1 MSFIAV
7 VPARLASTRL
17 PNKPLLDICGK
28 PMIVHTAERAR
39 ASAASRVIIATDA
52 PSVLAASR
60 EHGFEAIL
68 TRPDH
73 PSGTDRL
80 AEVVE
85 ILDLPE
91 QAVVVNVQGD
101 EPLVDPQLID
111 AVARLLQREQAA
123 SIATCASRITDVD
136 TLFNPHAVKV
146 VCNASQHALYFSRAP
161 IPWAR
166 DAFAVRPEILPPG
179 LNALHHI
186 GLYAYR
192 AGFLRQFGKLPQ
204 GPLESW
210 ESLEQLRAL
219 ENGHTI
225 AVHITDTHPEPGVDT
240 PEDLERVRQVCLTR
254 V

>member
-17 PNKPLLDICGK
+17 PNKPLLEIAGK
-28 PMIVHTAERAR
+28 PMVVHTAERAR
-39 ASAASRVIIATDA
+39 ASAASRVIVATDA
-52 PSVLAASR
+52 PSVVAVSR

-68 TRPDH
+68 TRSDH

-91 QAVVVNVQGD
+91 QAILVNVQGD

-111 AVARLLQREQAA
+111 AVARLLQREQTA
-123 SIATCASRITDVD
+123 SIATCASHITDIG
-136 TLFNPHAVKV
+136 TLFNPNAVKV
-146 VCNASQHALYFSRAP
+146 VCSASRYALYFSRAP

-166 DAFAVRPEILPPG
+166 DAFAHERDALPPG
-179 LNALHHI
+179 LRPLHHI

-192 AGFLRQFGKLPQ
+192 AGFLRQFGNLPQ
-204 GPLESW
+204 GPLEQW

-225 AVHITDTHPEPGVDT
+225 AVHVTESRPEAGVDT
-240 PEDLERVRQVCLTR
+240 PEDLERVRLACSTR